1 MRFLRDN
8 PEYWHGRA
16 EEVRTIGEIMTDPEA
31 RRILF
36 EDAPQFLRVSRMSA
50 AVMSHSDRDNLT
62 SAADA
67 ICRWS
72 FVSWSA

>member
-36 EDAPQFLRVSRMSA
+36 EIAEGYDRLAEGA
-50 AVMSHSDRDNLT
+50 AERGVGHE
-62 SAADA
+62 
-67 ICRWS
+67 
-72 FVSWSA
+72 V